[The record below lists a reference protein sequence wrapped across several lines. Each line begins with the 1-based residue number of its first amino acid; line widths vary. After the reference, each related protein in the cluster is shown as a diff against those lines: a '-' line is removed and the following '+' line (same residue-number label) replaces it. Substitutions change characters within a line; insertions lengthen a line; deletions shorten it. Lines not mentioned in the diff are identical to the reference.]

1 MKLTFTIN
9 VKKSFKEVSKLT
21 KEKNNT
27 LNEEVES
34 ETNEQVELTNE
45 EVETVFAEAG
55 DSNEDSTDVDYAAEI
70 QNLTSKLE
78 EADNRYLRL
87 QADFDNFRRRT
98 RLDIEA
104 GEKYKAQKLV
114 TELLPALDNFER
126 ALQIEADNEQSRTL
140 LQGMEMVYRSLV
152 EALKKEGVEPIEAV
166 GKEFDPNFHQAVMQ
180 GEDENFGSN
189 IVSAEFQK
197 VYMLKD
203 RVIRPSMVQ
212 VNQ

>member
-1 MKLTFTIN
+1 MT
-9 VKKSFKEVSKLT
+9 E
-21 KEKNNT
+21 EKNNT

-45 EVETVFAEAG
+45 GVEPVFAETG
-55 DSNEDSTDVDYAAEI
+55 DSTEDSAKVDYAAEI

-98 RLDIEA
+98 RLEIEA

-114 TELLPALDNFER
+114 TELLPTLDNFER
-126 ALQIEADNEQSRTL
+126 ALQIEADNDQTRSL

-152 EALKKEGVEPIEAV
+152 DALKKEGVEPIEAV

-180 GEDENFGSN
+180 GEDENYGSN

-197 VYMLKD
+197 GYMLKD
-203 RVIRPSMVQ
+203 RVIRPSMVK

>member
-1 MKLTFTIN
+1 
-9 VKKSFKEVSKLT
+9 VSKLT
-21 KEKNNT
+21 EKKNNT
-27 LNEEVES
+27 LNEEIEF
-34 ETNEQVELTNE
+34 EANEQVELTNE
-45 EVETVFAEAG
+45 EVETVFAEAE
-55 DSNEDSTDVDYAAEI
+55 DSKEDSTHIDYAAEI

-126 ALQIEADNEQSRTL
+126 ALQIEADNEQTRSL
-140 LQGMEMVYRSLV
+140 LQGMEMVYRGIV
-152 EALKKEGVEPIEAV
+152 DALKKEGVEPIEAV

-180 GEDENFGSN
+180 GEDENFYSN
-189 IVSAEFQK
+189 IVTDEFQK
-197 VYMLKD
+197 GYMLKD
-203 RVIRPSMVQ
+203 RVIRPSMVK

>member
-1 MKLTFTIN
+1 
-9 VKKSFKEVSKLT
+9 VSKLT

-45 EVETVFAEAG
+45 EVETVFDEAK
-55 DSNEDSTDVDYAAEI
+55 DSNEASMDVDYTAEI

-126 ALQIEADNEQSRTL
+126 ALQIEADNEQSRSL
-140 LQGMEMVYRSLV
+140 LQGMEMVYRSLI

-197 VYMLKD
+197 GYMLKD

>member
-1 MKLTFTIN
+1 
-9 VKKSFKEVSKLT
+9 VSKLT
-21 KEKNNT
+21 EKKNNT
-27 LNEEVES
+27 LNEEIEF
-34 ETNEQVELTNE
+34 EANEQVELTNE
-45 EVETVFAEAG
+45 EVETVFAEAE
-55 DSNEDSTDVDYAAEI
+55 DSKEDSTNIDYAAEI

-126 ALQIEADNEQSRTL
+126 ALQIEADNEQTRSL
-140 LQGMEMVYRSLV
+140 LQGMEMVYRGIV
-152 EALKKEGVEPIEAV
+152 DALKKEGVEPIEAV

-189 IVSAEFQK
+189 IVTDEFQK
-197 VYMLKD
+197 GYMLKD
-203 RVIRPSMVQ
+203 RVIRPSMVK

>member
-197 VYMLKD
+197 GYMLKD

>member
-1 MKLTFTIN
+1 MKLFSTIN
-9 VKKSFKEVSKLT
+9 IYQSFKEVSKLT
-21 KEKNNT
+21 EEKNNT
-27 LNEEVES
+27 LNEEVET

-45 EVETVFAEAG
+45 EVETVFDETG
-55 DSNEDSTDVDYAAEI
+55 DSNQGSTDIDYAAEI

-126 ALQIEADNEQSRTL
+126 ALQIEADNDQTRSV
-140 LQGMEMVYRSLV
+140 LQGMEMVYRSLI
-152 EALKKEGVEPIEAV
+152 EALKKEGVEAIEAV

-197 VYMLKD
+197 GYMLKD

>member
-1 MKLTFTIN
+1 M
-9 VKKSFKEVSKLT
+9 SKLT
-21 KEKNNT
+21 EEKNNT

-34 ETNEQVELTNE
+34 EMNEQVELTNE
-45 EVETVFAEAG
+45 EVETVFDEAG

-126 ALQIEADNEQSRTL
+126 ALQIEADNEQSRSL

-152 EALKKEGVEPIEAV
+152 DALKKEGVEAIEAV

-197 VYMLKD
+197 GYMLKD

>member
-1 MKLTFTIN
+1 MT
-9 VKKSFKEVSKLT
+9 E
-21 KEKNNT
+21 EKNNT
-27 LNEEVES
+27 LNEEVET

-45 EVETVFAEAG
+45 EVETVFDEAE
-55 DSNEDSTDVDYAAEI
+55 DSNQDSTDIDYAAEI

-126 ALQIEADNEQSRTL
+126 ALQIEADNEQTRSV
-140 LQGMEMVYRSLV
+140 LQGMEMVYRSLI
-152 EALKKEGVEPIEAV
+152 EALKKEGVEAIEAV

-197 VYMLKD
+197 GYMLKD

>member
-1 MKLTFTIN
+1 
-9 VKKSFKEVSKLT
+9 VSKLT

-27 LNEEVES
+27 VNEEVES

-45 EVETVFAEAG
+45 EVETVFAEA
-55 DSNEDSTDVDYAAEI
+55 EDSTEDSTHIDYAAEI

-114 TELLPALDNFER
+114 TELLPTLDNFER
-126 ALQIEADNEQSRTL
+126 ALQIEADNDQTRSL
-140 LQGMEMVYRSLV
+140 LQGMEMVYRSLID
-152 EALKKEGVEPIEAV
+152 ALKKEGVEPIEAV

-197 VYMLKD
+197 GYMLKD
-203 RVIRPSMVQ
+203 RVIRPSMVK

>member
-1 MKLTFTIN
+1 
-9 VKKSFKEVSKLT
+9 VSKLT
-21 KEKNNT
+21 EEKNNT

-45 EVETVFAEAG
+45 EVETVLTESE
-55 DSNEDSTDVDYAAEI
+55 DSKEDSTQIDYAAEI

-104 GEKYKAQKLV
+104 SEKYKAQKLV

-126 ALQIEADNEQSRTL
+126 ALQVEADNEQTRSL
-140 LQGMEMVYRSLV
+140 LQGMEMVYRSLID
-152 EALKKEGVEPIEAV
+152 ALKKEGVEPIEAV

-197 VYMLKD
+197 GYMLKD
-203 RVIRPSMVQ
+203 RVIRPSMVK

>member
-1 MKLTFTIN
+1 
-9 VKKSFKEVSKLT
+9 VSKLT
-21 KEKNNT
+21 EKKNNT
-27 LNEEVES
+27 LNEEIEF
-34 ETNEQVELTNE
+34 EANEQVELTNE
-45 EVETVFAEAG
+45 EVETVFAEAE
-55 DSNEDSTDVDYAAEI
+55 DSKEDSTHIDYAAEI

-126 ALQIEADNEQSRTL
+126 ALQIEADNEQTRSL
-140 LQGMEMVYRSLV
+140 LQGMEMVYRGIV
-152 EALKKEGVEPIEAV
+152 DALKKEGVEPIEAV

-189 IVSAEFQK
+189 IVTDEFQK
-197 VYMLKD
+197 GYMLKD
-203 RVIRPSMVQ
+203 RVIRPSMVK